1 LVESGG
7 FLPDGLDE
15 ILIDQEDKLESG
27 DFQNRVVVQTDS
39 MTSTNLKIFDNRLS
53 VIMSF
58 EQLGF
63 S

>member
-1 LVESGG
+1 M
-7 FLPDGLDE
+7 PDGLDE